1 MSVYEAAVNR
11 HVFRLCLRG
20 PGSREFMDMVTGSPG
35 CIDHWATYWVNCRP
49 LKTHLWCFDTP
60 GENDRIV
67 EFNPEQGSY
76 TGAIG
81 GPLIVVTRELDDRNA
96 RLLECHLKMFKVTDR
111 VRCCFQ
117 LKDFSLSSCMDVL
130 SDMLIHEAAVI
141 TSGIAE
147 ERKKEERMM
156 C

>member
-20 PGSREFMDMVTGSPG
+20 PGSREFMDMVTGRPRCTEHQG
-35 CIDHWATYWVNCRP
+35 MFWVNCRP
-49 LKTHLWCFDTP
+49 LQTHLKCYNTP
-60 GENDRIV
+60 DENDRVV
-67 EFNPEQGSY
+67 EFNPEQVSY
-76 TGAIG
+76 AGAIG
-81 GPLIVVTRELDDRNA
+81 GPLIVVTRELDDRNS
-96 RLLECHLKMFKVTDR
+96 RLLECHLQMFKVTDR
-111 VRCCFQ
+111 PRCCFN

-130 SDMLIHEAAVI
+130 TDMLIHEAAVI
-141 TSGIAE
+141 TSELAE